1 MSDKPQTTSRKP
13 RAAFKLLAVLLGLA
27 PFVLLEMGLRVFG
40 VGGTTGGADPF
51 AGFGTDIPVF
61 ERMGDVFVTSK
72 TRMPFLPEQTF
83 AADKPANG
91 FRAFCF
97 GGSTVHGRPYESDTA
112 FPKWLEIE
120 LSATNPEHAVEVVNC
135 GGISYASYRIVPMLR
150 EVMEYRPDLIVVATG
165 HNEFLE
171 DRTYHSLKERSAARS
186 WIDNLGALFRTVRVG
201 QRLFRGEPDAP
212 ARVNPGRDGDF
223 ETRLDLETGYASY
236 HRDAEW
242 HARVMEQFEEAVG
255 TMVRICEEKGVRLV
269 FVNLGSNVRD
279 CAPYKTERRA
289 ELSSIDELRWRDA
302 FNLATSLDKAN
313 ELEQA
318 LERYREAE
326 AIDPQ
331 YALTHWRI
339 ARCLDRLNRGAEAA
353 KYYLLAKDEDV
364 CPLRMLDR
372 QYVFFQKIANETG
385 TLLVD
390 ARAHLERQSPDGIP
404 GNDWYLDHVH
414 PTIGGHQ
421 EIARAI
427 AAALRESGVLP
438 PKRAWSDEERRKACS
453 AQFDSLGPVY
463 LSHGRRR
470 LEWLETWANRNH
482 LLNETSPVDA
492 RGYLHAGF
500 RYLDFDDRTKARES
514 LKRAMELDPA
524 MSDRLEAHRA
534 RLAAQGRS
542 MEIKLN

>member
-1 MSDKPQTTSRKP
+1 MSDNPQTTSRKP

-27 PFVLLEMGLRVFG
+27 PFVLLEIGLRVFG
-40 VGGTTGGADPF
+40 VGETAGGADPF

-61 ERMGDVFVTSK
+61 ERKGDVFLTSK

-83 AADKPANG
+83 AADKSANG

-120 LSATNPEHAVEVVNC
+120 LAATNPERAVEVVNC

-150 EVMEYRPDLIVVATG
+150 EVMEYQPDLIVVATG

-171 DRTYHSLKERSAARS
+171 DRTYHSLKERSAAQS
-186 WIDNLGALFRTVRVG
+186 WIDNLAASVRTVSVG
-201 QRLFRGEPDAP
+201 RRILRGEPDAP

-255 TMVRICEEKGVRLV
+255 SMVRICKEKGVRLV

-279 CAPYKTERRA
+279 CAPYKTEHRA

-302 FNLATSLDKAN
+302 FNLATSLDKAG
-313 ELEQA
+313 ELERA
-318 LERYREAE
+318 LDSYREAE
-326 AIDPQ
+326 EIDSQ

-339 ARCLDRLNRGAEAA
+339 ARCLDRLNRGKEAA

-372 QYVFFQKIANETG
+372 QYVFFQKIASETG
-385 TLLVD
+385 TPLID
-390 ARAHLERQSPDGIP
+390 ARAFLERQSPDGIP

-421 EIARAI
+421 EIAKAI
-427 AAALRESGVLP
+427 AATLRESGILP
-438 PKRAWSDEERRKACS
+438 AQREWSDEARRKAYA
-453 AQFDSLGPVY
+453 AQFESLGQVY

-470 LEWLETWANRNH
+470 LEWLETWANRNR
-482 LLNETSPVDA
+482 LLNETDPVDA
-492 RGYLHAGF
+492 RGHLHAGF
-500 RYLDFDDRTKARES
+500 RYLDFDERTKAREA

-524 MSDRLEAHRA
+524 MADELEAHRA
-534 RLAAQGRS
+534 RLAAQGRA
-542 MEIKLN
+542 MEINLN